1 MNCKLQDGTA
11 MAHSAV
17 LRAVSK
23 PFRQML
29 TGEMSEGTATAAFW
43 GKEARTLRKRCKR
56 SVSMCTKLA
65 KSTTIQNCFYLLAS
79 FGWICERLPLPKR
92 HDN

>member
-1 MNCKLQDGTA
+1 MRHLQQEYLSLVSACSPCLQDGAA

-29 TGEMSEGTATAAFW
+29 TGEMSEGRMVLHEILDFQDIPAVALYIA
-43 GKEARTLRKRCKR
+43 
-56 SVSMCTKLA
+56 SVSTSSGRQYSDMHHKPSDGKA
-65 KSTTIQNCFYLLAS
+65 
-79 FGWICERLPLPKR
+79 
-92 HDN
+92 

>member
-1 MNCKLQDGTA
+1 

-29 TGEMSEGTATAAFW
+29 TGEMSEGRMA
-43 GKEARTLRKRCKR
+43 LREILDFQEIPAI
-56 SVSMCTKLA
+56 ML
-65 KSTTIQNCFYLLAS
+65 
-79 FGWICERLPLPKR
+79 
-92 HDN
+92 

>member
-1 MNCKLQDGTA
+1 

-29 TGEMSEGTATAAFW
+29 TGEMSEGRTKTIELTDVTRADLLFFLRLLYTGQAGYRLSEWVAT
-43 GKEARTLRKRCKR
+43 
-56 SVSMCTKLA
+56 
-65 KSTTIQNCFYLLAS
+65 
-79 FGWICERLPLPKR
+79 
-92 HDN
+92 